1 MEPSHMENPQ
11 GILWTQLAL
20 EMMIT
25 MLGHDTVQGEKLE
38 RKQINNHSK
47 RWTFPINQIFFFV
60 TWSWVVSIKIL
71 SKW

>member
-1 MEPSHMENPQ
+1 MEASHMENPQ

-47 RWTFPINQIFFFV
+47 RWDWWDDFPH
-60 TWSWVVSIKIL
+60 
-71 SKW
+71 

>member
-1 MEPSHMENPQ
+1 MENPQ

-47 RWTFPINQIFFFV
+47 RWDWWDDFPH
-60 TWSWVVSIKIL
+60 
-71 SKW
+71 